1 MSSDHESF
9 ERPNVDFSQPQRAQR
24 HEEQP
29 ENHQNEYPQYNP
41 TADRVLSKG
50 AEYRQK
56 IKTAAGGLMETKA
69 GAEIASALGNSG
81 PKKAM
86 VILSLI
92 STVCFALGIGIF
104 PYSLL
109 SIAAGLCLLWLVLK
123 NDQAQTF
130 LALLP
135 VLLFVARFFFGESGF
150 EGYDWITILYRVCSY
165 GFLAIILFMDVGDVF
180 LDIIV
185 IEDDDISLLANILTG
200 LGALITILAT
210 IEFFRGFGYGFNIV
224 MFRLGAV
231 MLWACLTLY
240 YLFSK
245 RPPIRKS
252 ADVYAGKQPHPFHQI
267 CGSLKNLMIGIYIAA
282 GICIIAGPVLMIS
295 YINLLRELSLYGFY
309 GSAAAALMYRISI
322 YVMLGGAGFLLAAGL
337 FLIWMNRK
345 IRLRSPAFLLYLEY
359 ACVVLIAASIAIIF
373 CSNVLIGIFL
383 TLASVIGSWFLIKW
397 ISTSVQIRTYMGSAE
412 YLRYSAYY
420 LLNKKAPRPQSAD
433 EEGYAP
439 QVVQT
444 RKKTQQQAPPAEP
457 MMPTPHYEKTVE
469 QDPIMPI
476 PHFTSQ
482 VLPFKQVMASAEP
495 NASERVAANAMEQMN
510 YSKPVSQPQTEA
522 KADEAEE
529 WGTGEATTEIP
540 TPLDESEEWEIEKA
554 GTFPPLETQEEKEQQ
569 IGWQFVMD
577 HGPILK
583 NEAIHTIPVRPDICC
598 VCGNFLRNGYAV
610 LMRDET
616 GAEAR
621 IDEKCWNAIQAILD
635 DVSKEGNEALL
646 YLESQLPFID
656 PMVSTPISEQIS
668 QYRTR
673 MELVREPVKKTG
685 TARRSSSKSTG
696 TKAGTTKSETEKTG
710 DNGEKTKKRTSTK
723 ASNENKLDEKG
734 TITEPEKAATEV
746 TPTPRRRRNPAR
758 NAAAMKTPGE

>member
-1 MSSDHESF
+1 MSPDHESF
-9 ERPNVDFSQPQRAQR
+9 ERPNVDFSQPQRAERYKSQA
-24 HEEQP
+24 
-29 ENHQNEYPQYNP
+29 ENHQNEYSQYNP
-41 TADRVLSKG
+41 TADRMLSKG

-150 EGYDWITILYRVCSY
+150 EGYDWITILYRICSY

-200 LGALITILAT
+200 LGALTTILAT

-224 MFRLGAV
+224 MFRLGAI

-245 RPPIRKS
+245 RPPIRRS
-252 ADVYAGKQPHPFHQI
+252 TDVYAGKQPHPFHQI

-282 GICIIAGPVLMIS
+282 GICIISGPILLIN
-295 YINLLRELSLYGFY
+295 YINLLRKLSLYGFY

-337 FLIWMNRK
+337 FLIWVNRK

-359 ACVVLIAASIAIIF
+359 ACVVLIAASIAIVF
-373 CSNVLIGIFL
+373 CSNVPIGILL
-383 TLASVIGSWFLIKW
+383 TLVSVIGSWFLIKW

-420 LLNKKAPRPQSAD
+420 LLNKKAPKPQSAD
-433 EEGYAP
+433 K
-439 QVVQT
+439 VVET
-444 RKKTQQQAPPAEP
+444 MT
-457 MMPTPHYEKTVE
+457 PTPNFDKPVE
-469 QDPIMPI
+469 TDPIM
-476 PHFTSQ
+476 
-482 VLPFKQVMASAEP
+482 L
-495 NASERVAANAMEQMN
+495 N
-510 YSKPVSQPQTEA
+510 YKKPVPQS
-522 KADEAEE
+522 EAEE
-529 WGTGEATTEIP
+529 KADDDEEWEIDEASTQIP
-540 TPLDESEEWEIEKA
+540 ALKEESEEWEIEKA
-554 GTFPPLETQEEKEQQ
+554 GDPQHLETPEEKKQQ
-569 IGWQFVMD
+569 IGWQLVMD
-577 HGPILK
+577 QGSIQK
-583 NEAIHTIPVRPDICC
+583 DETIHTIPVRPDICC

-616 GAEAR
+616 GADAHV
-621 IDEKCWNAIQAILD
+621 DEKCWNAIQAILG

-646 YLESQLPFID
+646 YLEGQLLFID
-656 PMVSTPISEQIS
+656 PMVSAPLSTQIS
-668 QYRTR
+668 QYRIKL
-673 MELVREPVKKTG
+673 ESVKEPVKKAG
-685 TARRSSSKSTG
+685 TSRRASSRSTG
-696 TKAGTTKSETEKTG
+696 PNTGTTKTETEKTAE
-710 DNGEKTKKRTSTK
+710 NEEKTIKRTSTK
-723 ASNENKLDEKG
+723 VGDVNKTEEKE
-734 TITEPEKAATEV
+734 TTAEPEKIKVDA
-746 TPTPRRRRNPAR
+746 TPTPRRRRNPVR
-758 NAAAMKTPGE
+758 NAEALKRMDE